1 MRPNAVALV
10 LVLLVLS
17 LTGGCAGAEPSP
29 SAPPGAATVVA
40 PIDGDTIVVEVGGA
54 EEHVRFIGIDTPE
67 TVAPDRPV
75 ECFGPEASARTESLL
90 PVGTDVVLERDV
102 EARDRYGRL
111 LAYIIRA
118 EDGML
123 VNLQLVEEGMAEASS
138 YPPNTARDR
147 DLAQAEAR
155 ARGARLGLWGAC
167 G

>member
-1 MRPNAVALV
+1 MRDIAV
-10 LVLLVLS
+10 VLLVLL
-17 LTGGCAGAEPSP
+17 LTGGCGAAEPSP
-29 SAPPGAATVVA
+29 PTPPGAARVVA
-40 PIDGDTIVVEVGGA
+40 PIDGDTIVVEIGGA

-67 TVAPDRPV
+67 TVAPERPV
-75 ECFGPEASARTESLL
+75 ECFGPDASARTESLL
-90 PVGTDVVLERDV
+90 PVGTDVILERDV

-111 LAYIIRA
+111 LAYITRA

-123 VNLQLVEEGMAEASS
+123 VNLQLVEEGMAEARS

-147 DLAQAEAR
+147 DLAQAEER